1 MPDLV
6 VDEAAEPEV
15 AAEAGAR
22 SPAEPAGAPT
32 LLLVGNPNVGKSVL
46 FGILTGRY
54 VTVSNYPGTTVEVA
68 RGRPTRAVQEET
80 RAREVVDTPGV
91 NTLIPMSEDERVTRD
106 ILIDQPGAVVVQ
118 VADAKN
124 LRRALLLTL
133 QLAELE
139 APVVLALNL
148 MDEVRVRGIQVDVAR
163 LAELIGAPVV
173 PTVATRRTGIK
184 ALVRRLPQA
193 AVPALRTRYAP
204 EVERAVTRIQK
215 LLPDGTRG
223 RRALALTLAA
233 GDPTLKGWV
242 VRHLDRPA
250 IAELETI
257 IEDLR
262 RRHSEPLSYIINQSR
277 LAHADLVLAQ
287 VFAAAPEEAV
297 ALATRVG
304 RWAMHPVWGL
314 VMLVA
319 VLLGLYEFV
328 GVFGAGTLVGW
339 LENGLFGHVISPA
352 ATRLVDALLPVR
364 FLRDL
369 LVGQYGLIT
378 MALAYGIA
386 IVLPIVGTFFFAF
399 SILEDSGYLPRL
411 AVMVNR
417 IFQGMGLNGKAV
429 LPMVLGLGCD
439 TMATLTTRI
448 LDRRKERVIVTL
460 LLALGVPC
468 SAQLGVIFGML
479 AKAGPG
485 AALVW
490 SGMVLGVLFLVGFL
504 AARVIPGESGSFV
517 LELPP
522 MRVPQVGNILIKTL
536 ARIEWYLREALPLFL
551 VGTLILF
558 VLDAAGLLV
567 LLERAVAP
575 VVVGLLGLP
584 RQAAPAFIMGFL
596 RRDYGAA
603 GFYKLQEDGLL
614 DPVQVTVALVTMTL
628 FIPCIANWFMM
639 VKERG
644 MKTALAMTAFILPFA
659 LAVGAGLNLALR
671 GFGVTLGGT
680 P

>member
-6 VDEAAEPEV
+6 VDEDVELELDS
-15 AAEAGAR
+15 G
-22 SPAEPAGAPT
+22 AGAPPPAAAAGGGA

-68 RGRPTRAVQEET
+68 RGRPTRSVQTET
-80 RAREVVDTPGV
+80 RAHEVVDTPGV

-106 ILIDQPGAVVVQ
+106 ILIDLPGAVVVQ

-139 APVVLALNL
+139 TRVVLALNL
-148 MDEVRVRGIQVDVAR
+148 MDEVRARGIQVDVAR

-184 ALVRRLPQA
+184 ALVRRLPRA
-193 AVPALRTRYAP
+193 AVPALRTRYEPA
-204 EVERAVTRIQK
+204 VERAACRIERI
-215 LLPDGTRG
+215 LPEGVRG

-233 GDPTLKGWV
+233 GDPTLKAWV
-242 VRHLDRPA
+242 VRHLDREA

-262 RRHSEPLSYIINQSR
+262 RGHPEPLSYSINQSR

-287 VFAAAPEEAV
+287 VFAAPPEEAV
-297 ALATRVG
+297 PLATRVG

-314 VMLVA
+314 VMLLA

-328 GVFGAGTLVGW
+328 GVFGATTLVGW
-339 LENGLFGHVISPA
+339 LENGLFGRVISPA
-352 ATRLVDALLPVR
+352 ATHLADAVLPVR

-369 LVGQYGLIT
+369 LVGPYGLIT

-551 VGTLILF
+551 VGTLLLF
-558 VLDAAGLLV
+558 LLDAAGILV
-567 LLERAVAP
+567 LLERAAAP

-584 RQAAPAFIMGFL
+584 RQAAAAFIMGFL

-644 MKTALAMTAFILPFA
+644 MRTALVMTAFILPFA

-671 GFGVTLGGT
+671 GLGMTLGGT